1 MPAAE
6 AANAACRLSAA
17 APRPAVLTRGPSPPE
32 PPQLGLPSAVSAPEP
47 PHPWAA
53 VSGQRPGTPT
63 TLGCRQRSAPRN
75 PYNLGLPSAVSAP
88 EPLQPWVAVSGQRPG
103 TPRGWLSRRARL
115 SRHGLLL
122 VRDEPPRAPHP
133 VAGPAARVLQGPDR
147 AGLLD
152 PAARAVPGAV
162 RRAVP
167 RQRRAQADRRR
178 NRGCQPAQP
187 HRRPAGPV
195 RHPDRVPHR
204 RQEGGGP

>member
-1 MPAAE
+1 
-6 AANAACRLSAA
+6 
-17 APRPAVLTRGPSPPE
+17 
-32 PPQLGLPSAVSAPEP
+32 
-47 PHPWAA
+47 
-53 VSGQRPGTPT
+53 
-63 TLGCRQRSAPRN
+63 

-103 TPRGWLSRRARL
+103 TPRGWLSRRATAPRPGPL
-115 SRHGLLL
+115 P
-122 VRDEPPRAPHP
+122 VRGGPPPAPPPLAGPPRR
-133 VAGPAARVLQGPDR
+133 VALGTGRGGP
-147 AGLLD
+147 LD

-187 HRRPAGPV
+187 RRRPAGPV